1 MVTLHKKNK
10 KMDYVESFAYRRPV
24 DASTLIIVNASNE
37 VLLGKRSSKHIF
49 MPEQYVFPGGRVDP
63 GDSRVF
69 CPIEAEP
76 ELIKELTETVS
87 KARAQGIAMAAVRET
102 FEETGLILGSPWT
115 HLIQTKSP
123 SWRPFFNQGMVPA
136 LNRLKF
142 FTRAITPPGQ
152 VRRYDTRFFLT
163 EAKYLT
169 GELQGN
175 GELIDLRWIN
185 ITQATSLPLSPITT
199 LVLQVLQECQN
210 GNSTHPSTLLKEIA
224 GAALK
229 TE

>member
-10 KMDYVESFAYRRPV
+10 RRDYVESFAYRRPV

-102 FEETGLILGSPWT
+102 FEETGLILGSPWK
-115 HLIQTKSP
+115 HLIRTKSP

-224 GAALK
+224 GTALK

>member
-1 MVTLHKKNK
+1 
-10 KMDYVESFAYRRPV
+10 
-24 DASTLIIVNASNE
+24 
-37 VLLGKRSSKHIF
+37 
-49 MPEQYVFPGGRVDP
+49 
-63 GDSRVF
+63 
-69 CPIEAEP
+69 
-76 ELIKELTETVS
+76 
-87 KARAQGIAMAAVRET
+87 
-102 FEETGLILGSPWT
+102 
-115 HLIQTKSP
+115 
-123 SWRPFFNQGMVPA
+123 MVPA

>member
-10 KMDYVESFAYRRPV
+10 RKDYVESFAYRRPV
-24 DASTLIIVNASNE
+24 DASTLIILNASNE
-37 VLLGKRSSKHIF
+37 VLLGKRSSKHVF

-76 ELIKELTETVS
+76 ELMNELTETVP

-102 FEETGLILGSPWT
+102 FEETGLILGSPWK
-115 HLIQTKSP
+115 HLIRTKSS
-123 SWRPFFNQGMVPA
+123 SWGAFFSQGMVPA
-136 LNRLKF
+136 LNRLKY

-152 VRRYDTRFFLT
+152 VRRYDTRFFLAK
-163 EAKYLT
+163 AKYLT

-175 GELIDLRWIN
+175 GELLDLRWIN
-185 ITQATSLPLSPITT
+185 IAQATSLPVSPITT
-199 LVLQVLQECQN
+199 LVLQVLQECQK

>member
-10 KMDYVESFAYRRPV
+10 RRDYVESFAYRRPV
-24 DASTLIIVNASNE
+24 DASTLIIVNSSNE